1 MLMKNAMRMLAP
13 VLLCFVFAIPG
24 TPFLNAQITNTIRA
38 HIDHSFVI
46 GNTTLPP
53 GEYTFQM
60 IHNTDLQLMT
70 ATSENDKT
78 SVSFIV
84 GSAIDDHTPRHSE
97 LVFRK
102 YGDTEFLSKIF
113 ESGSRDGAEVT
124 EPSRDER
131 RFAQQGLQPIEHT
144 EEQK

>member
-1 MLMKNAMRMLAP
+1 MKDALRMSAP
-13 VLLCFVFAIPG
+13 VLLSFIFAIAG
-24 TPFLNAQITNTIRA
+24 APFLNAQITNMIQA

-53 GEYTFQM
+53 GDYTFR
-60 IHNTDLQLMT
+60 ILSNSDLQVMT

-84 GSAIDDHTPRHSE
+84 ESTTDDHTPRHSE
-97 LVFRK
+97 LFFRK

-113 ESGSRDGAEVT
+113 QAGSKDGAEIT
-124 EPSRDER
+124 EPSRDEK
-131 RFAQQGLQPIEHT
+131 RFAQQGTRPIEHM
-144 EEQK
+144 EEQQK

>member
-1 MLMKNAMRMLAP
+1 MKNAIRMLAP
-13 VLLCFVFAIPG
+13 VLLTFVVVIPG
-24 TPFLNAQITNTIRA
+24 TPLLNAQITNTIQA

-60 IHNTDLQLMT
+60 AQNSELQLMT

-84 GSAIDDHTPRHSE
+84 ESAIDDHTPRHSE
-97 LVFRK
+97 LIFRK

-113 ESGSRDGAEVT
+113 ESGSKTGAEIT
-124 EPSRDER
+124 ESSRAEK
-131 RFAQQGLQPIEHT
+131 RFAQQGLHPIEHT

>member
-1 MLMKNAMRMLAP
+1 MKKAMRMLAP
-13 VLLCFVFAIPG
+13 VLLGFVFVIPS
-24 TPFLNAQITNTIRA
+24 TPFLNAQITNTIQA

-53 GEYTFQM
+53 GEYTFRMLQD
-60 IHNTDLQLMT
+60 TDLQAMT

-78 SVSFIV
+78 SVSFNV
-84 GSAIDDHTPRHSE
+84 RMTIDDHTPRHSE
-97 LVFRK
+97 LTFRK

-113 ESGSRDGAEVT
+113 ELGSKNGAEVT
-124 EPSRDER
+124 EPSRDEK
-131 RFAQQGLQPIEHT
+131 RFAQQGLHPTEHT

>member
-1 MLMKNAMRMLAP
+1 MKNAVGMLP
-13 VLLCFVFAIPG
+13 LVLFSFVFVIAG
-24 TPFLNAQITNTIRA
+24 TSFLNAQITNTIQA

-53 GEYTFQM
+53 GEYTFRMLQ
-60 IHNTDLQLMT
+60 NTDLEVMT

-84 GSAIDDHTPRHSE
+84 RTTLGDHTPRHSE
-97 LVFRK
+97 LIFRK

-113 ESGSRDGAEVT
+113 ESGSKTGAEIT

-131 RFAQQGLQPIEHT
+131 RFAQQGLHPIEHT